1 MFPGLPSE
9 RPGDHPRTARVCI
22 ATYEMLGP
30 SKNGGI
36 GTAYHSLATTLA
48 AAQHDVTILYLWAS
62 RSDEREMR
70 YWETHFRAID
80 IAFVAL
86 PASTGIAG
94 VPGCMQ
100 TARDAHAWLRKQQ
113 FDIIHF
119 PELHGHAYYC
129 VLAKHQGLD
138 FHRTILCV
146 GTHSPISWIRE
157 QNKEAPYSPE
167 ELEMD
172 FMERQSVAL
181 ADIVVSPSQY
191 MLAWMQR
198 RGWALPAGS
207 YVQQNIVPPDLASP
221 FNLTRQERTQGTTNL
236 VFFGR
241 LEARKGIGL
250 FCDALD
256 LLNDANWPNFDV
268 TFLGKNGRVAGRDG
282 VNFIRARAKKWTFPY
297 RILTDYSREAALQF
311 LSEDA
316 GRIAIIPSF
325 EDNLPST
332 VTECL
337 ACNIPFLAGRGGGIP
352 ELIAHSD
359 LERTTFPPDAAQLA
373 ERLANAIREGVPVAR
388 SAIDAEENRQ
398 RWINWHSALASR
410 CGNSVRAEQ
419 SGAER
424 RIEPLVT
431 VCLNYGGD
439 GELLRQSLQSL
450 RHQTYPRIE
459 VLLSDCSADAAANN
473 LQDVTHDFES
483 KGWRVARRPGPDC
496 GVEAQGEY
504 VVFME
509 ATDCLIPDAVAVFV
523 KTANQT
529 GADVLTCFLDLF
541 SGRQKPVDEA
551 CIGHYPFL
559 GRAVLSGVFHN
570 HFGLRVIFLKRDA
583 LVRLGAFPTNAGRD
597 CADWEFLARAA
608 LMNCRMEVIPVALAW
623 HRISD
628 ESGARATIEYRDQ
641 LQAIT
646 PYAREMPAA
655 LRDLPAAAL
664 TMWLHYQNCSKR
676 LHDSPAHTILQRLS
690 TSRNQHNGNWGI
702 ADEGAF
708 LLALNRMPRR
718 ARQKIASLL
727 DGWLEYSSARA
738 QLPPS
743 GLPRLSLIARQLVRG
758 HYHRYAH
765 GFGSA
770 LRDLRKPSQVRPR
783 IEN

>member
-1 MFPGLPSE
+1 M
-9 RPGDHPRTARVCI
+9 
-22 ATYEMLGP
+22 
-30 SKNGGI
+30 
-36 GTAYHSLATTLA
+36 ATTLA
-48 AAQHDVTILYLWAS
+48 AAHHDVTILYLWAS

-70 YWETHFRAID
+70 YWQNHFRAID
-80 IAFVAL
+80 IAFVPL
-86 PASTGIAG
+86 PASPGIED

-113 FDIIHF
+113 FDVIHF

-191 MLAWMQR
+191 MLAWMQA
-198 RGWALPAGS
+198 RGWVLPAAC
-207 YVQQNIVPPDLASP
+207 YVQQNITPPELTSS
-221 FNLTRQERTQGTTNL
+221 FNLTRQERARGATNL

-256 LLNDANWPNFDV
+256 LLSHATSPNFNV

-282 VNFIRARAKKWTFPY
+282 VSFIRARAKKWAFPY
-297 RILTDYSREAALQF
+297 RTLTDYTREAALQF
-311 LSEDA
+311 LSEDP

-337 ACNIPFLAGRGGGIP
+337 ACKIPFLAGRGGGIP
-352 ELIAHSD
+352 ELIARSD
-359 LERTTFPPDAAQLA
+359 LESTTFLPNAVQLA
-373 ERLANAIREGVPVAR
+373 ERLAIAMREGVPVAR

-398 RWINWHSALASR
+398 RWIDWHSALASR
-410 CGNSVRAEQ
+410 GDDSVRSEQ
-419 SGAER
+419 KGGER
-424 RIEPLVT
+424 PIESLVT
-431 VCLNYGGD
+431 VCLNYSGD

-450 RHQTYPRIE
+450 RDQTYPRIE
-459 VLLSDCSADAAANN
+459 VLISGCGADAAENEF
-473 LQDVTHDFES
+473 QDLTHDFES
-483 KGWRVARRPGPDC
+483 KGWRVAQRPWSDYC
-496 GVEAQGEY
+496 SEVQGKY
-504 VVFME
+504 VLFME
-509 ATDCLIPDAVAVFV
+509 AADCLIPDAVGTFV
-523 KTANQT
+523 RVANQT
-529 GADVLTCFLDLF
+529 DADILTCFLELF
-541 SGRQKPVDEA
+541 IGRQRPVDDA
-551 CIGHYPFL
+551 RMGNYPFL
-559 GRAVLSGVFHN
+559 GGAVLSGVFHN
-570 HFGLRVIFLKRDA
+570 HFGSRVIFLKRDA
-583 LVRLGAFPTNAGRD
+583 LVRLRTFPASARRE

-623 HRISD
+623 YRISD
-628 ESGARATIEYRDQ
+628 EPGSRLPMEYRDQ
-641 LQAIT
+641 LQAIL
-646 PYAREMPAA
+646 PYAREMPAS

-664 TMWLHYQNCSKR
+664 TMWLHYQNCYKR
-676 LHDSPAHTILQRLS
+676 LHDSPANTMLQRLS
-690 TSRNQHNGNWGI
+690 NSRDQHNGNWGI

-708 LLALNRMPRR
+708 LLALNRMPKR
-718 ARQKIASLL
+718 ARQKVASML

-738 QLPPS
+738 QLPPA
-743 GLPRLSLIARQLVRG
+743 GLPRISLIARQLVRG
-758 HYHRYAH
+758 HYHRYGH
-765 GFGSA
+765 GLGSA
-770 LRDLRKPSQVRPR
+770 LRDLRKPSQVRQT